1 MRIHWMHSGHFGST
15 LEGRFMVTVV
25 TTFNGQSSTMQQL
38 MPANARSVLF
48 AGLTPYSYNSSQGV
62 QVTVSVQAING
73 EGEQSVAVS
82 INGGTLPCKFLVYL
96 ELLPLLHSFHS
107 FSKTPNRSLQ
117 FCFLF
122 LGPLYFV
129 GKAV

>member
-1 MRIHWMHSGHFGST
+1 MHSGHFGST

-25 TTFNGQSSTMQQL
+25 TTFNGQSSTMQRL

-48 AGLTPYSYNSSQGV
+48 TGLTPYSYNSSQGV

-96 ELLPLLHSFHS
+96 ELLPLLHSFLS
-107 FSKTPNRSLQ
+107 FAKPKSLLLQ
-117 FCFLF
+117 SFFSYSMSWCL
-122 LGPLYFV
+122 
-129 GKAV
+129 